1 MKSVLLTRNIE
12 ENNETIKE
20 ISKYNLDLRYIHC
33 PLIKYETL
41 DFNIDILDNYS
52 NIIITS
58 KYAANILAGYN
69 LKQDIWVVGSK
80 SKRLLGKKVIYTAKN
95 VEDLIKHFP
104 PDLYEQ
110 TIYLSSNEI
119 TKDLPNKIA
128 RHIIY
133 NVEYLNELPVSI
145 IKEFKSNIRHLS
157 KPAYREKVKGDTEVL
172 ATAAYIEVREDA
184 STGSTY
190 KLPLEAK
197 FRKMSIDFI
206 LLYSQNSA
214 KTFLRL
220 LLQNNLLEY
229 LQDSLVVAISLK
241 VANIVRPFIKNVVYC
256 DDQNPND
263 IIKLLSENAKIW

>member
-1 MKSVLLTRNIE
+1 MKSVLLTRHIE

-20 ISKYNLDLRYIHC
+20 ISKYHLDLRDIHC
-33 PLIKYETL
+33 PLIKYNTL

-58 KYAANILAGYN
+58 KYAASILTGHN

-80 SKRLLGKKVIYTAKN
+80 SKRLLGKKVMYTAKN

-119 TKDLPNKIA
+119 TKDLPSKIV

-145 IKEFKSNIRHLS
+145 IKAFKNN
-157 KPAYREKVKGDTEVL
+157 
-172 ATAAYIEVREDA
+172 
-184 STGSTY
+184 
-190 KLPLEAK
+190 
-197 FRKMSIDFI
+197 IDFI

-214 KTFLRL
+214 RTLVKL

-256 DDQNPND
+256 DDQNLND
-263 IIKLLSENAKIW
+263 IIKLLSENVQIR

>member
-20 ISKYNLDLRYIHC
+20 IRKYNLDLRYIHC

-58 KYAANILAGYN
+58 KYAANILAGHN

-133 NVEYLNELPVSI
+133 NVEYLNELPLSV
-145 IKEFKSNIRHLS
+145 IKEFENNIRYLS
-157 KPAYREKVKGDTEVL
+157 KVAYREEFKGNTERR
-172 ATAAYIEVREDA
+172 TAAYTSVREDS

-190 KLPLEAK
+190 KLPLEVE
-197 FRKMSIDFI
+197 FGKMSIDFI

-263 IIKLLSENAKIW
+263 IIKLLSKNAKI